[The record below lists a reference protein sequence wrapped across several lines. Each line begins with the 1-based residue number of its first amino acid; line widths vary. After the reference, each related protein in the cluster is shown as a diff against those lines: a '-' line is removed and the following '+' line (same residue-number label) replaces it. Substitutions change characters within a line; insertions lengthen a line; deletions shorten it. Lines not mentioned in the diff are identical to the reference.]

1 MQIRYSFIIPVFNR
15 PEEVR
20 ELFRSMLKL
29 EPAPEYEIVLVE
41 DGSTQTCEEVV
52 KEFQERLPIRYFQKP
67 NSGPGKSRNY
77 GMSYARGDYFLILD
91 SDVLLP
97 PHYLAEVERELQKEH
112 VACFGGPDAAHQ
124 DFSDLQK
131 AINYSMT
138 SLLTTGG
145 IRGRKIQEGSFE
157 PRSFNMGLARELFER
172 TEGFYD
178 IHPGEDPELVW
189 RIKKSGYSI
198 RLFPGAFVY
207 HKRRISWKKFY
218 NQVYKFG
225 MVRPILSKW
234 HPASRKITYWFPSV
248 FTMGLF
254 LAVLLGLMDYYWLLS
269 LYLIYFVM
277 LFIDSSYQT
286 RSIKIGL
293 MGMLASLIQFVGYG
307 LGFCKSSFYIR
318 LLKQDPRKRF
328 PHLFF

>member
-1 MQIRYSFIIPVFNR
+1 MQIKYSFIIPVYNR
-15 PEEVR
+15 PQEVR
-20 ELFRSMLKL
+20 ELFHSMLQL
-29 EPAPEYEIVLVE
+29 EPAQDFEVVLVE
-41 DGSTQTCEEVV
+41 DGSTQTCESVV
-52 KEFQERLPIRYFQKP
+52 KDFEERLPIRYFQKT
-67 NSGPGKSRNY
+67 NTGPGDSRNY
-77 GMSYARGDYFLILD
+77 GMSRALGDYFLILD

-97 PHYLAEVERELQKEH
+97 PQYLTEVERELQKEH
-112 VACFGGPDAAHQ
+112 VACFGGPDAAHE
-124 DFSDLQK
+124 DFSDVQK

-145 IRGRKIQEGSFE
+145 IRGKKLQEGAFE
-157 PRSFNMGLARELFER
+157 PRSFNMGLARHLFER
-172 TEGFYD
+172 TGGFSD
-178 IHPGEDPELVW
+178 IHPGEDPDLVW
-189 RIKKSGYSI
+189 RIKKSGDAI

-234 HPASRKITYWFPSV
+234 HPQSRKITYWFPII
-248 FTMGLF
+248 FT
-254 LAVLLGLMDYYWLLS
+254 LGLKAGLLFSLWGYYWLLS
-269 LYLIYFVM
+269 FYLVYFVM
-277 LFIDSSYQT
+277 LLIDASYQT
-286 RSIKIGL
+286 RSLKIGA
-293 MGMLASLIQFVGYG
+293 MGLFASVIQFVGYG